1 MYDRAYLYRQ
11 KRIKLH
17 GYMDISDLLGIGHIL
32 QKTDI
37 NRCVEFYQKCLE
49 DYKNSEDLP
58 RIKELYDDALKKQGR
73 NYKYRPRPYKP
84 TDWEFIAR
92 KMSIDGAM
100 IFINKH
106 NDKQNFISFKLI
118 L

>member
-17 GYMDISDLLGIGHIL
+17 GYMDISDLLGIGRIL

-58 RIKELYDDALKKQGR
+58 RIKELYDDALKNKAGII
-73 NYKYRPRPYKP
+73 N
-84 TDWEFIAR
+84 
-92 KMSIDGAM
+92 IDLV
-100 IFINKH
+100 H
-106 NDKQNFISFKLI
+106 ISL
-118 L
+118 LTGNL